1 MRARPSIPVRPM
13 STHFGPSSNSAF
25 TPVQSYF
32 GQLSLLLH
40 VFFTFLQNKLKML
53 GNWHKDLRI
62 GKFLESLGQES
73 VGKFTESRGAV
84 HAFGENGP

>member
-1 MRARPSIPVRPM
+1 
-13 STHFGPSSNSAF
+13 
-25 TPVQSYF
+25 
-32 GQLSLLLH
+32 
-40 VFFTFLQNKLKML
+40 ML

-84 HAFGENGP
+84 HAFSENGPRVDGLVLCFGRGCFGT